1 LRIIRRQV
9 QNFRFLLCSTIL
21 TVIVVCTTL
30 RVAPAVLAQARDSNA
45 VPILQSPD
53 ALVREVIRNEIKAQ
67 LHDQSLWCHSEQQQE
82 DGKPAKTLQVCQTQ
96 EGDLE
101 RLVALSGTE
110 LTSLQAQA
118 EDQRI
123 QRLVSHPEQLRAK
136 QKKER
141 EDGEQARNLLVTL
154 PDAFLF
160 QCDHESG
167 NLVTLRFRPN
177 PAFRPSTRST
187 QVFHHMEGTLV
198 VDADQKRLV
207 EINGRLT
214 SEVRFLGGLLGH
226 LDKDGTFCVRQ
237 QQVGEGHWDLSF
249 MNIQMNGK
257 ALFFKTINV
266 SETKSLIDYK
276 PLPSGATLQQAAD
289 FLRRDFDIHT
299 ASTIGK

>member
-1 LRIIRRQV
+1 MRRQV

-30 RVAPAVLAQARDSNA
+30 RLAPAVLAQARDSNA

-53 ALVREVIRNEIKAQ
+53 ELVREVIRNEIKAQ
-67 LHDQSLWCHSEQQQE
+67 LQDQSLWCYREQQQE

-118 EDQRI
+118 EDLRI

-141 EDGEQARNLLVTL
+141 EDGEQARNLLATL

-167 NLVTLRFRPN
+167 NLITLRFRPN